1 VQVPGIVH
9 NMREDP
15 VPRLCGGTETV
26 PNPLIYAVVINVV
39 CILVRLAWV
48 FPGAY
53 LPRLLSKR
61 IREREPCPEWRQV
74 FIVGWCG
81 MRGVVSLAAALALN
95 GHTDLL
101 RNHLVQFIS
110 FSVILTT
117 LVGQGLTLPPLIRYF
132 GLSDD
137 GSAAREEREARDR
150 MSNAVFDKITEIR
163 QENKFPAPAIDHI
176 EQYYR
181 ERALVLQDNLVEEL
195 GWSEQR
201 HHYLSARRLRRLMI
215 ATERRTLV
223 DLRKTGIIA
232 DDVLHKIEHELD
244 LEEAR
249 LKI

>member
-1 VQVPGIVH
+1 
-9 NMREDP
+9 MRE
-15 VPRLCGGTETV
+15 TEE
-26 PNPLIYAVVINVV
+26 
-39 CILVRLAWV
+39 
-48 FPGAY
+48 
-53 LPRLLSKR
+53 LPD
-61 IREREPCPEWRQV
+61 WRQV
-74 FIVGWCG
+74 TIIGWCG
-81 MRGVVSLAAALALN
+81 MRGVVSLAAAL
-95 GHTDLL
+95 TLL
-101 RNHLVQFIS
+101 GYPGFPRPHLVTFIA
-110 FSVILTT
+110 FSVIFTS
-117 LVGQGLTLPPLIRYF
+117 LVLQGLTLPPLIRYF